1 MKALPLSGIR
11 VLDLSRVMAAPIC
24 AQALGDLGA
33 EVIKVERPGV
43 GDESRSYG
51 ETLKDA
57 EGRPTTDSAMFMAV
71 NRNKKSIT
79 VDIAKPAGQDI
90 VRALA
95 AESDVVVENF
105 RTGDLARYRLD
116 ETSLKALNPRL
127 VYCSVTGFGHTGP
140 DLHKPGYDPIF
151 QARAGWMSVNGETDD
166 APIIVAANMVDT
178 VTGFVAAMSVLAAL
192 YHRDR
197 GDDPAGKGQS
207 IDLALLDTAFAAIN
221 VRAQDYLISG
231 KQPPRRQNLGS
242 VVPCADGSLVVSAGS
257 NANWKSLCRV
267 IGQSDLAEDSRYAT
281 HAGRNRHKHEIF
293 GQVNEATRAWKMTE
307 LAAALEAAEVPA
319 APVLNFQQAFDQPQT
334 RERGLRKPAR
344 HGSGQDIDLVAN
356 PINFSSTP
364 IREYRAPPQLGQHT
378 EEVLKQ
384 LLGMS
389 QAQIDELKENKV
401 I

>member
-33 EVIKVERPGV
+33 DVIKVERPGV

-57 EGRPTTDSAMFMAV
+57 EGRPTTDSAMFLAV

-140 DLHKPGYDPIF
+140 DLHTPGYDPIF

-319 APVLNFQQAFDQPQT
+319 APVLNFQQAFDQPQA

-344 HGSGQDIDLVAN
+344 HGSGQDIGLVAN